1 MSAERDPGLAVERTA
16 LARTRT
22 WALVLGTAAALV
34 RLEPGPATT
43 GAVAVLAGTVLLGRR
58 RTRSRPRG
66 PGGPGGP
73 PVPALAAGVVLLA
86 AVALVVVVT

>member
-16 LARTRT
+16 LARTRI
-22 WALVLGTAAALV
+22 WALLLGTAAALV

-58 RTRSRPRG
+58 RTRSRSR
-66 PGGPGGP
+66 GPGGP